1 MCFFISIG
9 IKKENEAALFALLG
23 KDFQLDKTENASF
36 LEQLDDTLNAF
47 VLSKNMCACDLY
59 TDPGQVNGDGLH
71 PDLIE
76 SVALLLG
83 KIDELIFSVH
93 WYDDSIE
100 NEEIEFLGKRRIN
113 IEDLLKDSSAIK
125 PDEIVEI
132 VT

>member
-9 IKKENEAALFALLG
+9 IKKESEDTLLEILG
-23 KDFQLDKTENASF
+23 RDYQLDKTENASF
-36 LEQLDDTLNAF
+36 LVQLGDKMNAF

-59 TDPGQVNGDGLH
+59 SDPNEDNGGGIRS
-71 PDLIE
+71 DLIQ
-76 SVALLLG
+76 SIALLLG